1 MLKRFKEWF
10 EKKFGF
16 SVSIKNNAVITK
28 LQPQLRI
35 NRNIKF

>member
-16 SVSIKNNAVITK
+16 SVSIKNSAVITK
-28 LQPQLRI
+28 SKPDLRV